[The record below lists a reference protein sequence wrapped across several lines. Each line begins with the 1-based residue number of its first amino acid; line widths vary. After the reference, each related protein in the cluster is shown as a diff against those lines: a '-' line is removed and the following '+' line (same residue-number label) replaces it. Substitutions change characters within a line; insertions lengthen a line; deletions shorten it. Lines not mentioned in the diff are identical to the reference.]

1 MAAILSAE
9 HIKKSYTLKKLITDA
24 TIYVGE
30 HDRIG
35 VVGVNGT
42 GKSTFLKILC
52 GMEEPDDGV
61 VMRRNGLRV
70 SYLAQMPDY
79 SEARNCVQQVLHDA
93 PGDVG
98 APDEYEAK
106 ALLTQLGIT
115 DFESDVRAFSGGQ
128 KKRVALAAA
137 LIRPVDLLLLDEPT
151 NHIDAQTIAW
161 LEKRLAGYR
170 GALMMVTHDR
180 YFLDRVCSRIAE
192 LDGGG
197 LYMHDG
203 NFSYYL
209 EQKAARLEM
218 ENAQARKRSSILRRE
233 LEWIQRGAQ
242 ARSTKQKAR
251 IQRFEQMSAIEG
263 PQEEARLTLGSTSA
277 RLGRRIIECEN
288 VGKAM
293 GGRQLLSGFTYTILR
308 DERMAVVGPNGCGK
322 TTLLRMLA
330 GQLEPDEGSVQ
341 IGDTVRV
348 GFFAQEFPKLDEN
361 LRLIDFMRDIAEY
374 VETPEGRFSASQML
388 EQFLFPPDV
397 QYTPVNRLSGGEKR
411 RLYLASVLMASP
423 NVLLLDEPTNDLDI
437 ATLEILEDYL
447 QTFKGAVVV
456 VSHDRWFLDRVAGR
470 LFAFEGEGRLI
481 QYICPFSEYLEACA
495 AREEEK
501 GKEAAQAAAP
511 ASGARR
517 ERQREL
523 RMSFKE
529 QREFETIDARMEAL
543 NEQIAQIDAEIERC
557 ASDFVKLTE
566 LAAQKEKTEAEL
578 AQAEERWLYLTDL
591 AERIEAQKKT
601 V

>member
-1 MAAILSAE
+1 MAVILSAE

-24 TIYVGE
+24 TLYIGE

-42 GKSTFLKILC
+42 GKSTLLKLLC
-52 GMEEPDDGV
+52 GLEEPDGGTI
-61 VMRRNGLRV
+61 MKRSGLRV
-70 SYLAQMPDY
+70 SYLPQMPDY
-79 SEARNCVQQVLHDA
+79 SEARTPVMQVLASA
-93 PGDVG
+93 PKDVG
-98 APDEYEAK
+98 APDEYEARS
-106 ALLTQLGIT
+106 LLMQLGIT
-115 DFESDVRAFSGGQ
+115 DFDADVRTLSGGQ

-151 NHIDAQTIAW
+151 NHIDAATIAW
-161 LEKRLAGYR
+161 LEDRLAHYR

-180 YFLDRVCSRIAE
+180 YFLDRVCTRIAE

-209 EQKAARLEM
+209 EQKAARLDM
-218 ENAQARKRSSILRRE
+218 ESAQARKRSSILRRE
-233 LEWIQRGAQ
+233 LEWIRRGAQ

-251 IQRFEQMSAIEG
+251 IQRFEAMSAIAG
-263 PQEEARLTLGSTSA
+263 PQEEQKLALTSTST
-277 RLGRRIIECEN
+277 RLGRRIIECEH
-288 VGKAM
+288 VSKSL
-293 GGRQLLSGFTYTILR
+293 GGRKLIDDFTYTILR
-308 DERMAVVGPNGCGK
+308 DERMAVVGENGCGK

-330 GQLEPDEGSVQ
+330 GELAPDSGTVD
-341 IGDTVRV
+341 IGETVSI
-348 GFFAQEFPKLDEN
+348 GFFAQEFPKMDPK

-397 QYTPVNRLSGGEKR
+397 QYTPVERLSGGEKR

-447 QTFKGAVVV
+447 TTFKGAVVV
-456 VSHDRWFLDRVAGR
+456 VSHDRYFLDRVAGR
-470 LFAFEGEGRLI
+470 LFAFEEDGKVVQYVCSFSDYLDARAQQRGER
-481 QYICPFSEYLEACA
+481 PA
-495 AREEEK
+495 AK
-501 GKEAAQAAAP
+501 KETESAP
-511 ASGARR
+511 RR
-517 ERQREL
+517 ERTREL

-529 QREFETIDARMEAL
+529 QREYETIDATMEKLQHAL
-543 NEQIAQIDAEIERC
+543 EQIDAQIEAN

-566 LAAQKEKTEAEL
+566 LSAKKEETQQALEA
-578 AQAEERWLYLTDL
+578 AEERWLYLTDL
-591 AERIEAQKKT
+591 HERIEAQKNG
-601 V
+601 